1 MMTNPIYIDGTN
13 LRFGRVASNVAKQL
27 INGNYVVVVNVEK
40 MIVSGSK
47 ASVMSKYSRWMGLR
61 TYKNPEEVGPK
72 HHRSPDRLLFYSI
85 RDMLPK
91 APSGKE
97 ALKRLKVYLGVPDEL
112 KSVSLQKIEGADLKT
127 LKGNYMVLEE
137 VSRNLGWAVQ

>member
-1 MMTNPIYIDGTN
+1 MTETLYIDGTN
-13 LRFGRVASNVAKQL
+13 LRFGRVASLVAKQL
-27 INGNYVVVVNVEK
+27 INGKSVVIVNVEK

-47 ASVMSKYSRWMGLR
+47 ASVMSKYARWMELR

-72 HHRSPDRLLFYSI
+72 HHRSPDRLLFFSV

-97 ALKRLKVYLGVPDEL
+97 QLKRLKVFLGVPDEL
-112 KSVSLQKIEGADLKT
+112 KGVAFQTFEEANLKT
-127 LKGNYMVLEE
+127 LRGNYMVLEDI
-137 VSRNLGWAVQ
+137 SRNLGWAV

>member
-1 MMTNPIYIDGTN
+1 MTETLYIDGTN
-13 LRFGRVASNVAKQL
+13 LRFGRVASLVAKQL
-27 INGNYVVVVNVEK
+27 INGKSVVIVNVEK

-47 ASVMSKYSRWMGLR
+47 ASVKSKYARWMELR

-72 HHRSPDRLLFYSI
+72 HHRSPDRLLFFSV

-97 ALKRLKVYLGVPDEL
+97 QLKRLKVFLGVPDEL
-112 KSVSLQKIEGADLKT
+112 KGVAFQTFEEANLKT
-127 LKGNYMVLEE
+127 LRGNYMVLEDI
-137 VSRNLGWAVQ
+137 SRNLGWAV

>member
-1 MMTNPIYIDGTN
+1 MTETLYIDGTN
-13 LRFGRVASNVAKQL
+13 LRFGRVASLVAKQL
-27 INGNYVVVVNVEK
+27 INGKSVVIVNVEK

-47 ASVMSKYSRWMGLR
+47 ASVMSKYARWMELR

-72 HHRSPDRLLFYSI
+72 HHRSPDRLLFFSV

-97 ALKRLKVYLGVPDEL
+97 QLKRLKVFLGVPDEL
-112 KSVSLQKIEGADLKT
+112 KGVAFQTIEEANLKT
-127 LKGNYMVLEE
+127 LRGNYMVLEDI
-137 VSRNLGWAVQ
+137 SRNLGWAV

>member
-1 MMTNPIYIDGTN
+1 MTETLYIDGTN
-13 LRFGRVASNVAKQL
+13 LRFGRVASLVAKQL
-27 INGNYVVVVNVEK
+27 INGKSVVIVNVEK

-47 ASVMSKYSRWMGLR
+47 ASVMSKYARWMELK

-72 HHRSPDRLLFYSI
+72 HHRSPDRLLFFSV

-97 ALKRLKVYLGVPDEL
+97 QLKRLKVFLGVPDEL
-112 KSVSLQKIEGADLKT
+112 KGVAFQTFEEANLKT
-127 LKGNYMVLEE
+127 LRGNYMVLEDI
-137 VSRNLGWAVQ
+137 SRNLGWAV

>member
-1 MMTNPIYIDGTN
+1 MPETLYIDGTN
-13 LRFGRVASNVAKQL
+13 LRFGRVASLVAKQL
-27 INGNYVVVVNVEK
+27 INGKSVVIVNVEK

-47 ASVMSKYSRWMGLR
+47 ASVKSKYARWMELR

-72 HHRSPDRLLFYSI
+72 HHRSPDRLLFYSV

-97 ALKRLKVYLGVPDEL
+97 QLKRLKVFLGVPDDL
-112 KSVSLQKIEGADLKT
+112 KGVAFQTIEEANLKT
-127 LKGNYMVLEE
+127 LRGNYMVLEDI
-137 VSRNLGWAVQ
+137 SRNLGWAV